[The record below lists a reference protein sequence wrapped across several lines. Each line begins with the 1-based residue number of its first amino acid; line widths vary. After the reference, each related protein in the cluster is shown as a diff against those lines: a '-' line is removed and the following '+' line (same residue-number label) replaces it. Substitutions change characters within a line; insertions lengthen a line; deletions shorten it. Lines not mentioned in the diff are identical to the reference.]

1 MEQQSVGPLSGVR
14 VVEMAG
20 IGPCPLAGQI
30 LGDLGA
36 DVIIIDR
43 PGGDPNWAMANDVTR
58 RNKRSVA
65 LNLKSEPGKTA
76 ALKLIE
82 TADVLIEG
90 FRPGVM
96 ERLGLG
102 PEVCSATNKKLV
114 FGRMTGWGQT
124 GPLASAAG
132 HDINYIALTGAL
144 HAMGDRDRPPTPPLN
159 LIGDYGGGAMFLIT
173 GVLAALLE
181 ARSSG
186 QGQVIDTAM
195 TEGTSILAGIFS
207 TYRANRFW
215 NDERSSNFVDGGAH
229 HYGAYQ
235 TKDGKFITIGSLEP
249 QFYAELL
256 EKLELPPE
264 LAETRLDQAAWPEMR
279 LRFEEVFRNKTR
291 DEWVEILEG
300 TDVCFAPA
308 LTFAEVP
315 SHPQNVARDAY
326 VDVEGVVQPS
336 PAPRFSRTPGKVRHG
351 ARPVGHDTAMVLSE
365 IGLSD
370 EEIGR
375 ATK

>member
-1 MEQQSVGPLSGVR
+1 MEQQSVGPLSGFR

-43 PGGDPNWAMANDVTR
+43 PGGDPNWAMDNDVTR
-58 RNKRSVA
+58 RNKRSVT
-65 LNLKSEPGKTA
+65 LNLKSEHGKAA

-102 PEVCSATNKKLV
+102 PGDCAATNERLV
-114 FGRMTGWGQT
+114 YGRMTGWGQT
-124 GPLASAAG
+124 GPLASVAG

-181 ARSSG
+181 SKNSG
-186 QGQVIDTAM
+186 RGQVIDTAM

-207 TYRANRFW
+207 TYRANKFW

-229 HYGAYQ
+229 LYGAYT
-235 TKDGKFITIGSLEP
+235 TKDGKFVTIGSLEP

-264 LAETRLDQAAWPEMR
+264 LAETRLDQTTWPGMR
-279 LRFEEVFRNKTR
+279 KRLEAVFRGKTR

-308 LTFAEVP
+308 LTFAEAP
-315 SHPQNVARDAY
+315 EHPQNVAREAY

-336 PAPRFSRTPGKVRHG
+336 PAPRFSRTPGAVRHG
-351 ARPVGHDTAMVLSE
+351 ARPVGHDTATVLGE

-370 EEIGR
+370 EEIGK
-375 ATK
+375 ATQ